1 MDSKVSMNTLM
12 HLNCFEEN
20 LVKWHTSEK
29 FWILCQSDLNILHKV
44 LSPTMNEISISKER
58 GSEFQ
63 RFIDSAEAISYKVR
77 LERGT
82 QLTYTCLS
90 KWLFVYKY

>member
-1 MDSKVSMNTLM
+1 MTY
-12 HLNCFEEN
+12 
-20 LVKWHTSEK
+20 
-29 FWILCQSDLNILHKV
+29 IRKV
-44 LSPTMNEISISKER
+44 LNPLSERFEHSTQSFVTNNEISISKER

>member
-1 MDSKVSMNTLM
+1 
-12 HLNCFEEN
+12 
-20 LVKWHTSEK
+20 
-29 FWILCQSDLNILHKV
+29 
-44 LSPTMNEISISKER
+44 MNEISISKER

>member
-1 MDSKVSMNTLM
+1 
-12 HLNCFEEN
+12 
-20 LVKWHTSEK
+20 
-29 FWILCQSDLNILHKV
+29 
-44 LSPTMNEISISKER
+44 MNEISISKER

-82 QLTYTCLS
+82 QLTYTCLR